1 LWIWRLELSTI
12 CSKLVEILIN
22 LELGEIFD
30 TRRFVYDVSG
40 AGNNWAHGFGEYGPK
55 YRDDIGDAIRKNA
68 EECNSLQS
76 FFLLH
81 SLGGGTGSGLG
92 SYILTLLDELF
103 PNVFKFT
110 ASVFPSEDDDVVTSP
125 YNSLLAATKLVE
137 YADCVLPIDNDSLI
151 RLVTK
156 KETTDKEKSKKEAYA
171 DMNSMIAHL
180 LSNLTC
186 SMRFP
191 GSLNIDMNEI
201 TMNLVPYPRMHF
213 LLSSMAPLQAFIKLK
228 NSIPRSLDQ
237 MFMDT
242 LNKDHHFLDCNA
254 HIHRYISLAYLIR
267 GDVSFSDVSRNIE
280 KIAGKINLI
289 SWNAEGFKYGICS
302 VPSLGNVTLPS

>member
-1 LWIWRLELSTI
+1 M
-12 CSKLVEILIN
+12 
-22 LELGEIFD
+22 
-30 TRRFVYDVSG
+30 YDVSG

-55 YRDDIGDAIRKNA
+55 YKDDIAEAIRKNA

-81 SLGGGTGSGLG
+81 SIGGGTGSGLG
-92 SYILTLLDELF
+92 SYILTSRFRSQVLDEYF
-103 PNVFKFT
+103 PDVFKFT
-110 ASVFPSEDDDVVTSP
+110 ASVFPSNDDDVVTSP
-125 YNSLLAATKLVE
+125 YNSMLATAKLVE
-137 YADCVLPIDNDSLI
+137 YADCVLPIENEALI

-156 KETTDKEKSKKEAYA
+156 KETDDKEKSKKEAYA

-213 LLSSMAPLQAFIKLK
+213 LLSSMAPLQAFIKIK
-228 NSIPRSLDQ
+228 SAIPRSLDQ

-242 LNKDHHFLDCNA
+242 LNKDNQFIDCHA
-254 HIHRYISLAYLIR
+254 HLHKYISLAYLIR

-280 KIAGKINLI
+280 KISSKINLI
-289 SWNAEGFKYGICS
+289 DWNSEGFKYGICS
-302 VPSLGNVTLPS
+302 VPSLGHVAFSNQE